1 MTIRAGD
8 QSEDVSE
15 VQRILTEGGYYS
27 GPIDG
32 IYGPETEA
40 AVVAYQTAHGLETDG
55 VVGAATWGNMHGDP
69 AYPNNTTGALGGGT
83 SGSGNLS
90 TSGDAA
96 VKERFPMHAYLLDS
110 DPEVAAIMRE
120 AAAVNPPWSSDML
133 EAKLMNTAWFK
144 RNSDTAREYH
154 HLQSTDPA
162 TFQRKMWEEEDRV
175 KRIGGMLGYDETVLD
190 AGYISH
196 FANRAMRENLSDN
209 MLRALMAD
217 EITPLI
223 GTTEKSPILA
233 QLREITQAYG
243 MLLDTPSQNYWLK
256 EIGAGRQTIENFE
269 NSAKSWMKSLMP
281 HLGNQIDQGLTWRQ
295 IQQPY
300 KNLLERELEL
310 SPEQIDFLG
319 DPKWRHII
327 DYVDPKDGTHRSMSI
342 REATTYVRGMDEW
355 WETSNGMEESAE
367 LTEEILTSFGA
378 VKR

>member
-1 MTIRAGD
+1 MTIRSGD
-8 QSEDVSE
+8 SSPDVEE

-32 IYGPETEA
+32 TYGPDTEA
-40 AVVAYQTAHGLETDG
+40 AVRAYQEAHGLEVDG
-55 VVGAATWGNMHGDP
+55 IVGAHTWGNMHGDP
-69 AYPNNTTGALGGGT
+69 AYPNNTTGALGGGA
-83 SGSGNLS
+83 SGSGRLS
-90 TSGDAA
+90 TSGDSA
-96 VKERFPMHAYLLDS
+96 VKERFPQHAYLLDA
-110 DPEVAAIMRE
+110 DPEVAQIMRD
-120 AAAVNPPWSSDML
+120 AASANPPWSSDML

-144 RNSDTAREYH
+144 KNSDTAREYH
-154 HLQSTDPA
+154 HLQATDPA

-209 MLRALMAD
+209 MLKALMAD

-223 GTTEKSPILA
+223 GTTEKSPVLA
-233 QLREITQAYG
+233 QLREVVQAYG
-243 MLLDTPSQNYWLK
+243 MVLDTPTQNYWLK

-269 NSAKSWMKSLMP
+269 NSAKAWMKSLMP

-295 IQQPY
+295 IQEPY
-300 KNLLERELEL
+300 KQLLTRELEL
-310 SPEQIDFLG
+310 APEQIDFLG
-319 DPKWRHII
+319 DPKYRHIL

-342 REATTYVRGMDEW
+342 REATTYVRSLDEW
-355 WETSNGMEESAE
+355 WKTTNGMEESAE